1 MYVSPNVPSVCSV
14 RASLRSGLVHPLPLA
29 AIVVL
34 VINDHALKG
43 SGVVP
48 AWVTGKLSD
57 FAGLFFFPV
66 LLVVVFEWI
75 ATRTRTAL
83 RRELTA
89 AIAVSATGVVF
100 TALKTVPALAD
111 LCSRSGFTI
120 VCDPSDLIAL
130 GALIASYAYLIH
142 TPRSREDRGW
152 KRFASVALAG
162 VASMATSPPPIA
174 RGFPSWK
181 VPDTAS
187 GSATKTLDCASFEVW
202 VAKSGKTGFGAM
214 LHVRG
219 DRSCTAQ
226 IRQATF
232 EYPRERVGT
241 AATLPAT
248 ITAGTVDAPGT
259 LYLPFAFDNEAS
271 WNRGERHG
279 TLKIEIATAEHQETW
294 VVPLDH
300 VHPGAHVVVPRNGTN
315 AAPLPSG
322 AQ

>member
-1 MYVSPNVPSVCSV
+1 MPENAQASDRRLLRLVGGTSFRAACCSNASFDWIDLRNIEIRISHVVEEVRVAARHDRRHDLHDLHERRARIV
-14 RASLRSGLVHPLPLA
+14 RADPLA
-29 AIVVL
+29 A
-34 VINDHALKG
+34 A
-43 SGVVP
+43 
-48 AWVTGKLSD
+48 
-57 FAGLFFFPV
+57 
-66 LLVVVFEWI
+66 E
-75 ATRTRTAL
+75 L
-83 RRELTA
+83 RR
-89 AIAVSATGVVF
+89 
-100 TALKTVPALAD
+100 
-111 LCSRSGFTI
+111 
-120 VCDPSDLIAL
+120 
-130 GALIASYAYLIH
+130 
-142 TPRSREDRGW
+142 
-152 KRFASVALAG
+152 
-162 VASMATSPPPIA
+162 PPPIA

-219 DRSCTAQ
+219 DHLCTAQ